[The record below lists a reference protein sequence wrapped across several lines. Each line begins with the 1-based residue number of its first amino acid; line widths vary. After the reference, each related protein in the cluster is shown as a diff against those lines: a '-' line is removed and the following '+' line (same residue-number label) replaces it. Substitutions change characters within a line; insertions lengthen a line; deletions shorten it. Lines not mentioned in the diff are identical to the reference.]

1 MIVNG
6 RVRDNIITKSSR
18 QFSFSHVTFQFSITC
33 RVTILPHLVINDG
46 NLLKI
51 DAVFTKKIEMS

>member
-18 QFSFSHVTFQFSITC
+18 QFSFSHVTFQFSI
-33 RVTILPHLVINDG
+33 RVTLLPYLVV

-51 DAVFTKKIEMS
+51 DAVFVKKIEMS